1 MEDFEKELKRALARQ
16 SPPADFSARVLAALE
31 QRQYATQTGS
41 WRSWLRW
48 THGWQ
53 LAPIMATLLI
63 ASGGAMYWQHERAL
77 RGEAAKEKLLVAM
90 HIAGSELQ
98 QTRNRVFKLQGTETE
113 Q

>member
-1 MEDFEKELKRALARQ
+1 
-16 SPPADFSARVLAALE
+16 
-31 QRQYATQTGS
+31 
-41 WRSWLRW
+41 
-48 THGWQ
+48 
-53 LAPIMATLLI
+53 MASLLI
-63 ASGGAMYWQHERAL
+63 VSGGAVYWQHERTL